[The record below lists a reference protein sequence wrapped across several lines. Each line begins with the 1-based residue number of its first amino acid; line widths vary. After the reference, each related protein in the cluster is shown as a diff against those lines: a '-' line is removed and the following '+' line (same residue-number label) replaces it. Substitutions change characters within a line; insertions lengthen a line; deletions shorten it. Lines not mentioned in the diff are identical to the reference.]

1 MAEDTEAVEVTAA
14 GAEAGQD
21 TEGAAVAAGAGAGLP
36 EQGAEVSWS
45 PPKNSVW
52 PTNIFSQEPEV
63 TTPLPVAPMTGGKRQ
78 LVGSKC
84 TQSLLLYFQPFISA
98 LYTNIKVIIFYIIQI
113 FFRYSSPNLIF
124 LRYS

>member
-21 TEGAAVAAGAGAGLP
+21 TEVAAVEAGAGAGLL
-36 EQGAEVSWS
+36 ELGAEVSWS
-45 PPKNSVW
+45 SNIFFCL
-52 PTNIFSQEPEV
+52 TLNIFSQEPEV
-63 TTPLPVAPMTGGKRQ
+63 TTPLPVAPTTGGKRQ

-98 LYTNIKVIIFYIIQI
+98 LYTNIKVIIFIMIKH
-113 FFRYSSPNLIF
+113 FFVTLI
-124 LRYS
+124 LT

>member
-21 TEGAAVAAGAGAGLP
+21 TEGAAAEAGAGAALL
-36 EQGAEVSWS
+36 ELGAEVSWAS
-45 PPKNSVW
+45 
-52 PTNIFSQEPEV
+52 NIFFCLTSNIFCQEPEV
-63 TTPLPVAPMTGGKRQ
+63 TTPLPVAPTTGGKRQ